1 MAKPLRL
8 ALEVCIIQ
16 AEYGYS
22 DEETALQIQENPYL
36 QYFCGYPGYD
46 DEKLPLIMGK
56 AMKQQYEIFMVMCL
70 FRQRQYEALVDGQ
83 WVDGVADN
91 VVQIGGMI
99 TRHWRSQKEIS
110 RFTGSLMKIAVIWSM
125 LWRIRFIRTSL
136 ELKKKKVRL
145 RESLLQYI
153 KVYSASMHIHH

>member
-1 MAKPLRL
+1 MHLEGNYVSLQQWPDQLGGFQTAGGYESEGKQPLGKESPDDPLTGDREALRRTLRL

-70 FRQRQYEALVDGQ
+70 L
-83 WVDGVADN
+83 DN
-91 VVQIGGMI
+91 VS
-99 TRHWRSQKEIS
+99 TR
-110 RFTGSLMKIAVIWSM
+110 
-125 LWRIRFIRTSL
+125 
-136 ELKKKKVRL
+136 
-145 RESLLQYI
+145 LL
-153 KVYSASMHIHH
+153 

>member
-1 MAKPLRL
+1 MVKPLHL

-70 FRQRQYEALVDGQ
+70 L
-83 WVDGVADN
+83 DN
-91 VVQIGGMI
+91 VS
-99 TRHWRSQKEIS
+99 TRLLKM
-110 RFTGSLMKIAVIWSM
+110 GSGLMV
-125 LWRIRFIRTSL
+125 
-136 ELKKKKVRL
+136 
-145 RESLLQYI
+145 LLI
-153 KVYSASMHIHH
+153 M

>member
-22 DEETALQIQENPYL
+22 DEETALQTQENPYL

-70 FRQRQYEALVDGQ
+70 L
-83 WVDGVADN
+83 DN
-91 VVQIGGMI
+91 VS
-99 TRHWRSQKEIS
+99 TR
-110 RFTGSLMKIAVIWSM
+110 
-125 LWRIRFIRTSL
+125 
-136 ELKKKKVRL
+136 
-145 RESLLQYI
+145 LL
-153 KVYSASMHIHH
+153 